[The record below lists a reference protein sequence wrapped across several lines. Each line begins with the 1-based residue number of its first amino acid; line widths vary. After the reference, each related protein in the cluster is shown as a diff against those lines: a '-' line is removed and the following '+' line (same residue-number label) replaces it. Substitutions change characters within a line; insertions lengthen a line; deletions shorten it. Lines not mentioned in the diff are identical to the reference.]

1 MCFVIERDGRMRKV
15 GPAHIEALS
24 ARSLL
29 RTFEHLARGIPELKP
44 GSSASASTVLEA
56 YAEGVCAAIGT
67 GADWETDE
75 DAGYPASNTCANN
88 LSMIREGLISAE

>member
-1 MCFVIERDGRMRKV
+1 M
-15 GPAHIEALS
+15 
-24 ARSLL
+24 
-29 RTFEHLARGIPELKP
+29 KP

>member
-1 MCFVIERDGRMRKV
+1 MRKV
-15 GPAHIEALS
+15 NPAHIEALF